1 MLKRIITAVF
11 ALCILVPVLV
21 FSDTVVFP
29 CAVALVTVIALFEA
43 YRCIDKAK
51 KLVLCVPAYLFALVS
66 PFIVRYVEN
75 RSVYVGVSFAAGV
88 AFVVYLFFFTVASK
102 GKMKFG
108 EAGEFFSLT
117 LYIIAAMNSIIYIR
131 DFGESGKYLYI
142 LIFVGAWVTDTF
154 AYFTGVFFGKHKLIP
169 EVSPKKTV
177 EGSIGG
183 TLFCTAGYVVFGVVG
198 DDTRKSITVISDSV
212 NFTAKIGDI
221 NKVFGSLITF
231 SKSTLNDLSSNAKIN
246 YRYK

>member
-11 ALCILVPVLV
+11 ALCILVPILV

-88 AFVVYLFFFTVASK
+88 AFVVYLFFFTVA
-102 GKMKFG
+102 
-108 EAGEFFSLT
+108 
-117 LYIIAAMNSIIYIR
+117 I
-131 DFGESGKYLYI
+131 
-142 LIFVGAWVTDTF
+142 
-154 AYFTGVFFGKHKLIP
+154 
-169 EVSPKKTV
+169 
-177 EGSIGG
+177 
-183 TLFCTAGYVVFGVVG
+183 GVVG
-198 DDTRKSITVISDSV
+198 FVLGFFSFSNIEFKSG
-212 NFTAKIGDI
+212 FQ
-221 NKVFGSLITF
+221 
-231 SKSTLNDLSSNAKIN
+231 TLNAAFA
-246 YRYK
+246 